1 MSRTVPYT
9 THAGLKIGVY
19 WRPVYRAPEVS
30 ADAERLQTA
39 LLQSRKTRPAC
50 KLDAC
55 QQGAQPC
62 TAPDQCQRT
71 KDAADTALGVVLW
84 LVGAACAVL
93 AAIGIAKAWLAP

>member
-30 ADAERLQTA
+30 ADAERLQLA
-39 LLQSRKTRPAC
+39 LLQSHKRPAC

-55 QQGAQPC
+55 Q
-62 TAPDQCQRT
+62 RT
-71 KDAADTALGVVLW
+71 EDATDAALGVALW

-93 AAIGIAKAWLAP
+93 AAIGIAQTWPAP

>member
-9 THAGLKIGVY
+9 THAGLQIGACTG
-19 WRPVYRAPEVS
+19 APEVS

-62 TAPDQCQRT
+62 AAPDQCQRT
-71 KDAADTALGVVLW
+71 KDAADTALGVALW

-93 AAIGIAKAWLAP
+93 AAIGIATAWPAP

>member
-30 ADAERLQTA
+30 EDAERLQLA
-39 LLQSRKTRPAC
+39 LLQSHKRPAC

-55 QQGAQPC
+55 QQGAKPC
-62 TAPDQCQRT
+62 AAPDQCQRT
-71 KDAADTALGVVLW
+71 EDAADSALGLSLW
-84 LVGAACAVL
+84 LAGAACAAL
-93 AAIGIAKAWLAP
+93 AAVTIAQSWPAP